1 MTEEAAVTR
10 ARTATARRTSAG
22 SRSTGP
28 PPRRS
33 TAGGPLAALRRPFG
47 LPWSLWRRRLSFRL
61 MQPYYASA
69 LYRWRLAGPAPAQLA
84 CQPGDPWPGQAALGR
99 AILQGRFAFAGQA
112 IADPQPLWA
121 PRDAGAAWLAELH
134 GFAWLRDLRVL
145 GGDAARRRAREL
157 VGAWIDAHP
166 GPGGPAWAPATAGRR
181 LASWLGQYEFYAGS
195 ADVGFKAKLLDSA
208 ARQARHLHNVLPAD
222 LCGADLIAAAKGLL
236 LAGAC
241 LPDGAVWRA
250 RALALLEA
258 ELPEQVQ
265 VDGGHVERSPS
276 VHLRVLRDLIDV
288 RGALAAAELEPPR
301 SLQLAIEGMAPFLK
315 LLQHSDG
322 GLALFN
328 DSVEETAV
336 QLDMTLQR
344 AQARVRAQ
352 QAAPQSGFQR
362 LSAGRTLVIVDAG
375 APPPAGYDGHAH
387 AGTLAFEMSHG
398 RQRVIVNCG
407 AHPGHPDWR
416 AVQRATAAHSTLTLA
431 ETNSSEIR
439 LPRGGRAPRLGRRP
453 ETVVCRRE
461 EAGGAVW
468 LDMTHDGY
476 RKVLDA
482 LIERR
487 LFLAADGEDL
497 RGEELVNGPAGL
509 PFAIRFHLH
518 PQVSAG
524 LVQHGQAVLLRL
536 AQGVGWR
543 LRVSGAA
550 IALEDGVYLGD
561 PDTVRR
567 STQIVLS
574 GTTKDGRTTVKWA
587 LKRESAKR

>member
-1 MTEEAAVTR
+1 
-10 ARTATARRTSAG
+10 
-22 SRSTGP
+22 
-28 PPRRS
+28 
-33 TAGGPLAALRRPFG
+33 
-47 LPWSLWRRRLSFRL
+47 
-61 MQPYYASA
+61 
-69 LYRWRLAGPAPAQLA
+69 
-84 CQPGDPWPGQAALGR
+84 
-99 AILQGRFAFAGQA
+99 
-112 IADPQPLWA
+112 
-121 PRDAGAAWLAELH
+121 
-134 GFAWLRDLRVL
+134 
-145 GGDAARRRAREL
+145 
-157 VGAWIDAHP
+157 
-166 GPGGPAWAPATAGRR
+166 
-181 LASWLGQYEFYAGS
+181 
-195 ADVGFKAKLLDSA
+195 
-208 ARQARHLHNVLPAD
+208 
-222 LCGADLIAAAKGLL
+222 
-236 LAGAC
+236 
-241 LPDGAVWRA
+241 
-250 RALALLEA
+250 
-258 ELPEQVQ
+258 
-265 VDGGHVERSPS
+265 
-276 VHLRVLRDLIDV
+276 
-288 RGALAAAELEPPR
+288 
-301 SLQLAIEGMAPFLK
+301 MAPFLK

-431 ETNSSEIR
+431 ETNSSEVR
-439 LPRGGRAPRLGRRP
+439 LRRGGRRPSLGRRP

-461 EAGGAVW
+461 EAEGASW

-476 RKVLDA
+476 RKPLDA
-482 LIERR
+482 LVERR

-497 RGEELVNGPAGL
+497 RGEDVVNSPAGL
-509 PFAIRFHLH
+509 PFAVRFHLH

-536 AQGVGWR
+536 TQGVGWR
-543 LRVSGAA
+543 LRVSGAE
-550 IALEDGVYLGD
+550 IALEDSVYLGD

-567 STQIVLS
+567 STQIVLA
-574 GTTKDGRTTVKWA
+574 GTTQDGRTTVKWA